1 MFRNLFFAAVL
12 AALCAGLITSA
23 VQYLRVTPLIVAAE
37 SFEGAD
43 HHEQVIEDH
52 DHGDHDHGAEAM
64 ADNAAP
70 PAHDDHAAGGH
81 EHDTSQWAPEDGVER
96 TAYTVLANLL
106 MAAGFALIIGA
117 VSLVFSLPITWATGL
132 LWGLGGFAAFSL
144 APAFGLPPG
153 LPGMPVADTFAR
165 QLWWALA
172 ALCTGGAFVLAA
184 KVRAPWALA
193 IAIAL
198 VALPHVVGAPQPP
211 EATTAVPAGLAA
223 SFVSASLFNAAVFW
237 VVLGLVFGRLHN
249 HFTRQS
255 AGAHS

>member
-1 MFRNLFFAAVL
+1 MFRNLFFAAVF

-23 VQYLRVTPLIVAAE
+23 IQYLRVTPLIVAAE
-37 SFEGAD
+37 SYEGTAP
-43 HHEQVIEDH
+43 
-52 DHGDHDHGAEAM
+52 AE
-64 ADNAAP
+64 
-70 PAHDDHAAGGH
+70 HAH
-81 EHDTSQWAPEDGVER
+81 EHADGEAAVPHSHDPAQWAPQDGIER
-96 TAYTVLANLL
+96 TGYTILANLL

-117 VSLVFSLPITWATGL
+117 VSLLFNLPISWATGL

-153 LPGMPVADTFAR
+153 LPGMPVADTVAR
-165 QLWWALA
+165 QLWWGLA

-184 KVRAPWALA
+184 KVQAPWALA
-193 IAIAL
+193 AAIAL

-211 EATTAVPAGLAA
+211 EAGTAVPAALAA

-237 VVLGLVFGRLHN
+237 VVLGLVFGRLHD